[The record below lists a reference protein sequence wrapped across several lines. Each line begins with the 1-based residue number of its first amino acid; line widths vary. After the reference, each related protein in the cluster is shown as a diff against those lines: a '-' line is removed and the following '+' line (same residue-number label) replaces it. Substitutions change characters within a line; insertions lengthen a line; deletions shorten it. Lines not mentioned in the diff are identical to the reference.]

1 LTALESAARPA
12 STPTAAP
19 ASPPE
24 PITFLI
30 YSPYPRYSGG
40 RENWLY
46 NLSGALEQ
54 RGRPVTVVSHASRRR
69 QFYPD
74 VPGVKVVSLP
84 SIRYF
89 DQFFLWFNRFGVGLP
104 TLFDVLIAYPLIAAW
119 HLLHTRPKS
128 LVCMNSIPEGLA
140 ATLAGVP
147 FTVSVRGDVPA
158 EMSRGFKVDEKLLA
172 RLERWVLGR
181 AQLVLANGK
190 DTRDRLMRRG
200 IDSQVVPNGVD
211 LARFRSP
218 DADSDVARR
227 MVEAA
232 NGRPVI
238 VVVGTLRAVKG
249 SRSAIECAV
258 ELKRLGVRFMMAM
271 VGKGAIDYYRRIVE
285 SRGVEDVV
293 WFSGETP
300 DVPSVLRHADMFL
313 AVSGGSGL
321 SMAVLEA
328 MAAGTPVVALD
339 SPVYTQLIE
348 DGVNGVLA
356 AQQDLAL
363 ACRDLLRDP
372 DKQRSIGARAA
383 RTADQYDWP
392 LVAARVSAAMP
403 PSVDGADDDAPVPP
417 TPVARF
423 AALAP
428 SVLLP
433 LLMLTLPL
441 EFTRVFFPTNL
452 IQVSRIVMVV
462 MILTLLVGGYAG
474 LKIRLPDISLW
485 LPPAALVLYA
495 GLSSVVTNSLPG
507 VKVVAAALAYSLVGL
522 AIYNWTRDRGV
533 QERMWLW
540 FAISCIGLSL
550 IGVLQRATGGYIWNA
565 PDVGLSRINATFYDP
580 NVLGRVLTMM
590 IVAGVALAPAI
601 AGRKTRVVLVAATML
616 ASAALP
622 FTYSRQAWVFGGV
635 VLLLAVITSRQRRD
649 ALLLTGASL
658 AVFVA
663 VTVLVP
669 EVQARINQLQHNLVG
684 APSHLFERPGLAF
697 LNYLPLDSERH
708 YLIAAGLQMFYDH
721 PLFGLGFGKYPA
733 AISGPYHGFILSG
746 YTTIASHTSLVTIL
760 AELGLVGFAL
770 TAWWVYAYTRQTVA
784 AVRRDGAGR
793 AYVLAPFMAIAVIFL
808 ESQLNGRLFDEPY
821 LFVFL
826 GLAAAAMV
834 QPAATTVRAATSQN
848 STARSFFQ

>member
-1 LTALESAARPA
+1 MTALESAALPA

-19 ASPPE
+19 VFSAE

-46 NLSGALEQ
+46 NLSGKLVQ
-54 RGRPVTVVSHASRRR
+54 SGTPVTVVSHASRRR

-74 VPGVKVVSLP
+74 VPGVEVVSLP

-128 LVCMNSIPEGLA
+128 LICMNSIPEGLA

-158 EMSRGFKVDEKLLA
+158 EMSRGFKVDEQLLA

-181 AQLVLANGK
+181 AQRVLANGK

-200 IDSQVVPNGVD
+200 IESVVVPNGVD
-211 LARFRSP
+211 LARFRAP

-227 MVEAA
+227 MLAAA

-238 VVVGTLRAVKG
+238 AVVGTLRAVKG

-258 ELKRLGVRFMMAM
+258 ELKGLGVRFMMAM
-271 VGKGAIDYYRRIVE
+271 VGKGAIDHYRRIVQ
-285 SRGVEDVV
+285 SRGVDDVV
-293 WFSGETP
+293 WFSGETK
-300 DVPSVLRHADMFL
+300 DVPSVLRHADVFL

-328 MAAGTPVVALD
+328 MAAGKPVVALD

-356 AQQDLAL
+356 APQDLAL

-372 DKQRSIGARAA
+372 DRQHSIGAKAA
-383 RTADQYDWP
+383 RTADQFDWP
-392 LVAARVSAAMP
+392 LVAARLSAALP
-403 PSVDGADDDAPVPP
+403 PVEKAGDDAPVPP

-428 SVLLP
+428 AVLIP

-441 EFTRVFFPTNL
+441 EFTRVFFPSNL

-462 MILTLLVGGYAG
+462 MILTLLVGAYYG
-474 LKIRLPDISLW
+474 LKIRLPEISLW
-485 LPPAALVLYA
+485 LPPAALVAYA
-495 GLSSVVTNSLPG
+495 GLSSVVTASLPG
-507 VKVVAAALAYSLVGL
+507 AKAVAAALAYSLVGL
-522 AIYNWTRDRGV
+522 AIYNWARDRGA
-533 QERMWLW
+533 QERLWLW

-565 PDVGLSRINATFYDP
+565 PDVGVSRINATFYDP

-590 IVAGVALAPAI
+590 VVAGVALAPAI
-601 AGRKTRVVLVAATML
+601 AGRRTRAVLIAATVL

-622 FTYSRQAWVFGGV
+622 FTYSRQAWVFGAV
-635 VLLLAVITSRQRRD
+635 VLLLAVITSGQRRN
-649 ALLLTGASL
+649 ALLLAGASI

-669 EVQARINQLQHNLVG
+669 EVQARINQLQHNLAG

-770 TAWWVYAYTRQTVA
+770 TAWWVYSYTRQTVA
-784 AVRRDGAGR
+784 AVKRDGAGR
-793 AYVLAPFMAIAVIFL
+793 AYVLAPFMAVAVIFL
-808 ESQLNGRLFDEPY
+808 ESQLNGRLLDEPY

>member
-1 LTALESAARPA
+1 LTALDSKARPA
-12 STPTAAP
+12 STPAATPVSP
-19 ASPPE
+19 AE

-46 NLSGALEQ
+46 NLSGALVQ

-74 VPGVKVVSLP
+74 VPGVKVVTLP

-89 DQFFLWFNRFGVGLP
+89 DQFFLWFNRFGAGLP

-119 HLLHTRPKS
+119 HLLRTRPKS

-140 ATLAGVP
+140 ATLAGMP

-181 AQLVLANGK
+181 AQRVFANGK
-190 DTRDRLMRRG
+190 DTRDRLTRRG
-200 IDSQVVPNGVD
+200 IASEVVPNGVD

-218 DADSDVARR
+218 DAASDVARR

-232 NGRPVI
+232 AGRPVI
-238 VVVGTLRAVKG
+238 AVVGTLRAVKG

-258 ELKRLGVRFMMAM
+258 ELKRLGAQFMMAM
-271 VGKGAIDYYRRIVE
+271 VGKGAIDYYRRIVA
-285 SRGVEDVV
+285 SRGVDDVV
-293 WFSGETP
+293 WFSGETR
-300 DVPSVLRHADMFL
+300 DVPSVLRHADVFL

-328 MAAGTPVVALD
+328 MAAGKPVVALD
-339 SPVYTQLIE
+339 SPVYTQLVE

-356 AQQDLAL
+356 APQDLAL

-372 DKQRSIGARAA
+372 DKQRRLGAEAA

-392 LVAARVSAAMP
+392 LVAARLTTVMP
-403 PSVDGADDDAPVPP
+403 PVEEHDHDSTVPP

-423 AALAP
+423 ATLAP
-428 SVLLP
+428 SVLIP

-462 MILTLLVGGYAG
+462 MIATLLVGAYGG
-474 LKIRLPDISLW
+474 LKVRLPDISLW

-495 GLSSVVTNSLPG
+495 GLSSVIADSLPG
-507 VKVVAAALAYSLVGL
+507 VKMVAAALAYSLVGL
-522 AIYNWTRDRGV
+522 AIYNWARDRGV
-533 QERMWLW
+533 QERLWLW

-550 IGVLQRATGGYIWNA
+550 IGVLQRATGSYIWNA
-565 PDVGLSRINATFYDP
+565 PDVGVSRINATFYDP

-590 IVAGVALAPAI
+590 IVVGVALAPAI
-601 AGRKTRVVLVAATML
+601 AGRRTRSVLIAAMVL

-649 ALLLTGASL
+649 ALLLAGTSL

-663 VTVLVP
+663 VSVLVP
-669 EVQARINQLQHNLVG
+669 EVQARINQLQQNLTG

-770 TAWWVYAYTRQTVA
+770 TAWWVYSYTRHTVA
-784 AVRRDGAGR
+784 AAGRDDAGR
-793 AYVLAPFMAIAVIFL
+793 AFVLAPFMAIAVIFL
-808 ESQLNGRLFDEPY
+808 ESQLNGRLLDEPY